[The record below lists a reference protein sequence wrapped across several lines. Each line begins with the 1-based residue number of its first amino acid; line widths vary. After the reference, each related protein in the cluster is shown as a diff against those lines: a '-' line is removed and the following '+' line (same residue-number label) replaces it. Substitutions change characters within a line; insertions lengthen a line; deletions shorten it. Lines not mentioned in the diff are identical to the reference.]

1 MGAPVP
7 QPFTARVPSG
17 IKLKD
22 GSIKCVYIFS
32 AAPTVGLFEIAVT
45 PPGLDGGP
53 SIDQTTQFNTS
64 YVTRAPQVLKD
75 LTEGSFTAAYDPQ
88 IFSDLNS
95 IINVETVVTV
105 YFFDGSSLAFYG
117 YLQKVT
123 PGPQE
128 KGKMPTVT
136 VTVTPTNFDYVAHV
150 EASPVLTSV
159 VNT

>member
-1 MGAPVP
+1 
-7 QPFTARVPSG
+7 
-17 IKLKD
+17 
-22 GSIKCVYIFS
+22 VYIFTI
-32 AAPTVGLFEIAVT
+32 APTVGLFEIATT

-53 SIDQTTQFNTS
+53 GIDQTTQFNTN

-88 IFSDLNS
+88 IFSDLNN
-95 IINVETVVTV
+95 IINVETTVTV
-105 YFFDGSSLAFYG
+105 YFIDGSSLCFYG
-117 YLQKVT
+117 YLGKVT

-136 VTVTPTNFDYVAHV
+136 CTVVPTNWDNFGKA

-159 VNT
+159 AST